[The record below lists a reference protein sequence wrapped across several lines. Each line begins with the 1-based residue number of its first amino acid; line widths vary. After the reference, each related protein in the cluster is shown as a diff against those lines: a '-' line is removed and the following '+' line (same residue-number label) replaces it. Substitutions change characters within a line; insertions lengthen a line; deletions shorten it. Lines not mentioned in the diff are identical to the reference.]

1 MSQNCSEIERA
12 KPAFFSRRIYQKK
25 NLDDHELREMN
36 LLIMDKSDQYSL
48 DLVVPNEYSL
58 ANLSNNP
65 FVVTTGFE
73 NLNVIPD
80 SVDYY
85 RLVNTFH

>member
-1 MSQNCSEIERA
+1 
-12 KPAFFSRRIYQKK
+12 
-25 NLDDHELREMN
+25 MN

-65 FVVTTGFE
+65 FVKLPSGFE
-73 NLNVIPD
+73 NLKRNTLTQLY
-80 SVDYY
+80 YY
-85 RLVNTFH
+85 RLGKYISTDNWLLKYMVDGSSQIKMRIL